1 MESKSNPIFKN
12 AMTSGLILG
21 VLQSTLILIVYLMG
35 VDIIRPPFAISVLN
49 YIFVIC
55 GIIYGT
61 RKYRD
66 ESLDGAISYSK
77 ALGFGVLVCV
87 FAGII
92 YGIYMIIHMHFIDTD
107 YLTKFMSA
115 AEEEYYKAGFSEKQ
129 IEDAML
135 MLGSIQKP
143 VIMVLFTVF
152 GSVAMGFLFSL
163 VTSAFLKK
171 KPSVFVNN
179 QNQNLSN

>member
-1 MESKSNPIFKN
+1 METKSNPIYKN
-12 AMTSGLILG
+12 AMTSGLIVG
-21 VLQSTLILIVYLMG
+21 ILQSTLILVVHLIG
-35 VDIIRPPFAISVLN
+35 VDIIKPPFSITLLS
-49 YIFVIC
+49 YIIVIG
-55 GIIYGT
+55 GIMYGT
-61 RKYRD
+61 RKFRD
-66 ESLDGAISYSK
+66 ESLDGVISYSK

-92 YGIYMIIHMHFIDTD
+92 YGIYMIMHMHFIDTE

-135 MLGSIQKP
+135 ILGAVQKP
-143 VIMVLFTVF
+143 IVMVLFTVF
-152 GSVAMGFLFSL
+152 GSVFMGLLFSL

-171 KPSVFVNN
+171 KPSIFMNN
-179 QNQNLSN
+179 QNQNLKD